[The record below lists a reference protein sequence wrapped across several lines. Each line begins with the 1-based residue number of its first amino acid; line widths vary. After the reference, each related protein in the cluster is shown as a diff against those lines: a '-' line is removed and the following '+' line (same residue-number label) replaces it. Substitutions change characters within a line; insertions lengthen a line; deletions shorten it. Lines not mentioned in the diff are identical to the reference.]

1 MNTSSQ
7 QYNNPP
13 ERYLELAAD
22 AAVGE
27 LDASEIAEFDRY
39 VAENGDITP
48 EMDRT
53 AAMLQLALLKTADVQ
68 SMPKSLEARLIES
81 ADKFIKQKST
91 ASTNGTSYTN
101 GPSYTNGQAA
111 TRNSYA
117 TPARTNATATPTPD
131 RNLAHRD
138 IAGRIAPTRMS
149 PLPWVLAAAALTIAA
164 VGWLRPSGNITIQ
177 PRDDQPFAA
186 ALETSP
192 DLVKAS
198 WGDWDNPE
206 IKGVVGQVAWS
217 DTAQTGVMT
226 FKGLPVL
233 DESKERYQ
241 LWIIDSRGME
251 QRISGGVFN
260 GGPGETKVQIKPG
273 IRVVGAAAFA
283 ITIERPEGTWVSDMK
298 RRVVIA
304 SKG

>member
-1 MNTSSQ
+1 
-7 QYNNPP
+7 
-13 ERYLELAAD
+13 
-22 AAVGE
+22 
-27 LDASEIAEFDRY
+27 
-39 VAENGDITP
+39 
-48 EMDRT
+48 
-53 AAMLQLALLKTADVQ
+53 
-68 SMPKSLEARLIES
+68 
-81 ADKFIKQKST
+81 
-91 ASTNGTSYTN
+91 
-101 GPSYTNGQAA
+101 
-111 TRNSYA
+111 
-117 TPARTNATATPTPD
+117 
-131 RNLAHRD
+131 
-138 IAGRIAPTRMS
+138 MS

-206 IKGVVGQVAWS
+206 IKGVVGQDAWS

>member
-1 MNTSSQ
+1 MSTFSHHQGNSQ
-7 QYNNPP
+7 PD
-13 ERYLELAAD
+13 RFLELAAD
-22 AAVGE
+22 RALGE
-27 LDASEIAEFDRY
+27 LDAAEIAEFDRY
-39 VAENGDITP
+39 VAQHGDVSRD
-48 EMDRT
+48 MDYA
-53 AAMLQLALLKTADVQ
+53 AAMLHVAMLRRDDVQ
-68 SMPKSLEARLIES
+68 PLPPSLEARLLAS
-81 ADKFIKQKST
+81 AEQFCKTDQAPQNGSRNGY
-91 ASTNGTSYTN
+91 AS
-101 GPSYTNGQAA
+101 
-111 TRNSYA
+111 
-117 TPARTNATATPTPD
+117 PARVVQQPTATAV
-131 RNLAHRD
+131 
-138 IAGRIAPTRMS
+138 AGRIGPARQS
-149 PLPWVLAAAALTIAA
+149 PLPWILAAAAITIAA
-164 VGWLRPSGNITIQ
+164 VGWMRPSGKVVIAPQQ
-177 PRDDQPFAA
+177 PQLGAA

-206 IKGVVGQVAWS
+206 IKGVKGEVAWS
-217 DTAQTGVMT
+217 DTAQTGLMK
-226 FKGLPVL
+226 FSGLPAL

-260 GGPGETKVQIKPG
+260 GGPGEVVVPIKPG